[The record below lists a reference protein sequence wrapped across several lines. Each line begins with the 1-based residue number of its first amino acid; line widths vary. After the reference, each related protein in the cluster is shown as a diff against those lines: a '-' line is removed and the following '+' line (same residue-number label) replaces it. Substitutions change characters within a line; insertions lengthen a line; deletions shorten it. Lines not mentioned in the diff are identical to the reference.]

1 MNRPT
6 DTPVLVRL
14 YYRVN
19 PCESDPATTLQIPA
33 LILNLLH
40 SAQKILVADN
50 HAAAAVLAHV
60 GQPTIGINH
69 QSSHWDHSI

>member
-1 MNRPT
+1 MNKPT
-6 DTPVLVRL
+6 DTHVLVHL

-19 PCESDPATTLQIPA
+19 PCKSDPATTLQIPA
-33 LILNLLH
+33 LIMNLLH

-50 HAAAAVLAHV
+50 HATSSVLAHV

-69 QSSHWDHSI
+69 QSSHWDNSI